1 MLVLLLSI
9 LAVIKN
15 WVDSA
20 RESTCYRYQLCAVN
34 YLGKDLTME
43 YLAQFFGAMFLVN
56 ALPHTLKGV
65 TGQPFQSPF
74 ATPPGVGLSSPVSNV
89 VWGGLNFIVGFVL
102 VAKVG
107 DFSAA
112 SWIDIAVTF
121 AGGWL
126 CAFALARYF
135 GRFYGGAQQQ

>member
-1 MLVLLLSI
+1 MLILCLRI
-9 LAVIKN
+9 LAAIESRA
-15 WVDSA
+15 DGG
-20 RESTCYRYQLCAVN
+20 RESTCFAICRALAITWIRV
-34 YLGKDLTME
+34 LTME

-89 VWGGLNFIVGFVL
+89 LWGGLNFIIGFVL

-107 DFSAA
+107 HFSVG

-126 CAFALARYF
+126 GAFALARYF
-135 GRFYGGAQQQ
+135 GRFYGGTQQQ